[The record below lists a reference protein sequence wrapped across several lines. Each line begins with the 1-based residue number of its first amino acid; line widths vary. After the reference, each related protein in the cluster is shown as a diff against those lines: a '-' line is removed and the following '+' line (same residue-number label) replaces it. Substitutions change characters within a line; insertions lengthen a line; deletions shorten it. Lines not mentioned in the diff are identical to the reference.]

1 MKILFIGGT
10 GNISKVCAE
19 LAVARGYD
27 VTLLNRGKNATVR
40 GARHLAAD
48 MADAAA
54 TASAL
59 GFQRW
64 DVVADFIIFTPE
76 QLEQRI
82 NLFRGRVGQF
92 IFISSA
98 SAYQKPVTHYLIT
111 ESTPLANPFWD
122 YSRNKIACED
132 RLLRALREENF
143 PSVVV
148 RPSWTYGETVIPL
161 AVTSHGKYY
170 FTGVDRMRKGKPMI
184 VPGDGS
190 SLWAMTHNTDFA
202 KGFVGLFGNP
212 ASIGHAFHITSDE
225 VLSWDQIYQVVA
237 DAAGVR
243 DLKLVHIASDFIT
256 TCLPDMLGG
265 LTGDKACSV
274 VMDNAKIK
282 RFVPDFVATT
292 KLRDGV
298 AKSVAWYDADPAR
311 QIIDHEANVK
321 WDKLIAAYE
330 RGLDGAKREFGK

>member
-10 GNISKVCAE
+10 GNISTVCAE

-27 VTLLNRGKNATVR
+27 VTLLNRGKSGGVP
-40 GARHLAAD
+40 GARHIVAD

-59 GFQRW
+59 GNQRW

-76 QLEQRI
+76 QLEQRLK
-82 NLFRGRVGQF
+82 LFRGRVGQF

-98 SAYQKPVTHYLIT
+98 SAYQKPVTDYLIT

-143 PSVVV
+143 PSVIV
-148 RPSWTYGETVIPL
+148 RPSWTYGDTVIPL
-161 AVTSHGKYY
+161 AVTSHGKY
-170 FTGVDRMRKGKPMI
+170 FTGLDRMRKRKPMI

-202 KGFVGLFGNP
+202 RGFVGLFGNS
-212 ASIGHAFHITSDE
+212 ATIGHAFHITSDE
-225 VLSWDQIYQVVA
+225 VLSWDQIYHVIA

-256 TCLPDMLGG
+256 ACLPEMTGG
-265 LTGDKACSV
+265 LTGDKSCSV
-274 VMDNAKIK
+274 VMDNTKIK
-282 RFVPDFVATT
+282 RFVPDFNAIT

-298 AKSVAWYDADPAR
+298 ARSIAWYDADSSR
-311 QIIDHEANVK
+311 QVIDHEANAS

-330 RGLDGAKREFGK
+330 QGLAAAKRQFGR

>member
-10 GNISKVCAE
+10 GNISKVCAD
-19 LAVARGYD
+19 LAIARGHD
-27 VTLLNRGKNATVR
+27 VTLLNRGKQGALP
-40 GARHLAAD
+40 GARQIVAD
-48 MADAAA
+48 MDNPAAV
-54 TASAL
+54 ASAL
-59 GFQRW
+59 GTQRW

-76 QLEQRI
+76 QLERRLE
-82 NLFRGRVGQF
+82 LFRGRVGQF

-143 PSVVV
+143 PCTIV
-148 RPSWTYGETVIPL
+148 RPSWTYGETVIPF
-161 AVTSHGKYY
+161 AVSVHGKY
-170 FTGVDRMRKGKPMI
+170 FTGLDRMRKGKPMI

-202 KGFVGLFGNP
+202 RGFVGLFANP
-212 ASIGHAFHITSDE
+212 ATIGHAFHITSDE
-225 VLSWDQIYQVVA
+225 VLSWDQIYKVVA
-237 DAAGVR
+237 DVAGVR

-256 TCLPDMLGG
+256 ACLPEMTGG
-265 LTGDKACSV
+265 LIGDKACSV
-274 VMDNAKIK
+274 VLDNTKIK

-298 AKSVAWYDADPAR
+298 AKSIAWFDADPSR
-311 QIIDHEANVK
+311 QVIDNEANAK
-321 WDKLIAAYE
+321 WDKLIAVYQ
-330 RGLDGAKREFGK
+330 RGLEAAKREFGQ